1 MRALAA
7 TQGVPLAVIFIP
19 ASDGLSGGTASAM
32 QPVIRGLTGE
42 AGIPYL
48 DLTPVFAAERDP
60 IARLYLLQKEPGGG
74 YAGNGHLSREGNA
87 VVGRAVADWLTQ
99 SGALPQETR

>member
-1 MRALAA
+1 
-7 TQGVPLAVIFIP
+7 
-19 ASDGLSGGTASAM
+19 M